1 MPRTV
6 PRRRRCA
13 AIAAALC
20 LFLSF
25 FAATSTTPA
34 YAAAGTFRN
43 PVGTGPD
50 PFMTYF
56 NGNYYL
62 LMTEGDAIRIR
73 RSRSV
78 ATLLNAPAVQVWR
91 DTDPTRNQHVWA
103 PELYRVNNRWYLY
116 YTADNGVDENHR
128 LFVLESAG
136 DDPAGPYQF
145 KARLVPPNRD
155 VFAIDA
161 GLMRH
166 NGRLYLMWSGLN
178 EFQHNGIN
186 IAPLSNPWTVSG
198 NAVSLNAAGH
208 CPEVREGPAFLYRSG
223 RTWMTYSVCDTGKP
237 DYGLWMMSV
246 ASGADPL
253 NRASWQQHNGALF
266 SRQDARGVYGP
277 GHHGFFTSPDGTETW
292 IVYHAKTTSVFTYGN
307 RTTRVQRIGF
317 NADGSPSLGQPL
329 AIGATQDLPAGDPGP
344 STGWINDDGRSSGG
358 GALAYSGAWSSG
370 TGCAAA
376 CFWGDDHWTNQPGAT
391 ATFTFTGTQLAL
403 LSVRDTG
410 NGIAAISVDN
420 GAEQRVDLYGA
431 IRVGEALNYLSPRL
445 AYGTHTVRVRVTGE
459 RSAASAGAY
468 LSIDR
473 AEFWTS

>member
-1 MPRTV
+1 M
-6 PRRRRCA
+6 
-13 AIAAALC
+13 
-20 LFLSF
+20 
-25 FAATSTTPA
+25 
-34 YAAAGTFRN
+34 
-43 PVGTGPD
+43 
-50 PFMTYF
+50 
-56 NGNYYL
+56 
-62 LMTEGDAIRIR
+62 
-73 RSRSV
+73 
-78 ATLLNAPAVQVWR
+78 
-91 DTDPTRNQHVWA
+91 
-103 PELYRVNNRWYLY
+103 
-116 YTADNGVDENHR
+116 
-128 LFVLESAG
+128 
-136 DDPAGPYQF
+136 
-145 KARLVPPNRD
+145 PPNRD

-161 GLMRH
+161 GLMQH

-208 CPEVREGPAFLYRSG
+208 CPEVREGPAFLYRNN

-246 ASGADPL
+246 AAGADPL

-266 SRQDARGVYGP
+266 GRQDVRGVFGP

-292 IVYHAKTTSVFTYGN
+292 IVYHAKTTSVFTYSN

-358 GALAYSGAWSSG
+358 GTLAYTGAWNSG
-370 TGCAAA
+370 TACGAS
-376 CFWGDDHWTNQPGAT
+376 CFWGDDHWTNQAGAT

-410 NGIAAISVDN
+410 NGIAMISVDN
-420 GAEQRVDLYGA
+420 GPEQRVDYHGT

-445 AYGTHTVRVRVTGE
+445 GYGRHTVRVRVAG
-459 RSAASAGAY
+459 GAY
-468 LSIDR
+468 VSIDR
-473 AEFWTS
+473 AEFWTN